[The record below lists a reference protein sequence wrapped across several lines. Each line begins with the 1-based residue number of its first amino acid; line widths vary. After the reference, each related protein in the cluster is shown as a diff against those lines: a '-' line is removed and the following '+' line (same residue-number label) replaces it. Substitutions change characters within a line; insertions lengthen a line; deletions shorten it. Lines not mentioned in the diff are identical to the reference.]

1 MDMYSI
7 FAMAM
12 SLLGG
17 AALTLALVI
26 YLDARK
32 SVSQNRHIM
41 MHWCEA
47 VLDQQDSNRLLRQK
61 IEQAL
66 AERVRNL
73 ETFRVNHAHRLNTL
87 EDLVDLLNS
96 DGTVEIDHYSEGQGW
111 DRVKVN
117 ISDLSDADVTAA
129 RPERS
134 VGDAEVIDV
143 QSEVRSEWD
152 RAYILDEDGAAFDR
166 TDMIEERN
174 EIALRQW
181 ANVTPANPTDP
192 NPLDVEMD
200 LAAQSNVERRFL
212 QGL

>member
-117 ISDLSDADVTAA
+117 ISDLSDA
-129 RPERS
+129 
-134 VGDAEVIDV
+134 EVVDV

>member
-1 MDMYSI
+1 MYSI

-41 MHWCEA
+41 MHWCES
-47 VLDQQDSNRLLRQK
+47 VLAQQDSNRLLQQK
-61 IEQAL
+61 IEQEL
-66 AERVRNL
+66 AQRIKNL

-117 ISDLSDADVTAA
+117 ISDLSESEITAA

-134 VGDAEVIDV
+134 VGDAEVIVDV

-152 RAYILDEDGAAFDR
+152 RARVLEDFELDVPAGD
-166 TDMIEERN
+166 TL
-174 EIALRQW
+174 LRQW
-181 ANVTPANPTDP
+181 DNVTPANPTDP
-192 NPLDVEMD
+192 NPLDAEMQ
-200 LAAQSNVERRFL
+200 AIVERRFL